1 VIANWQSVESGQ
13 AQTLTF
19 GEEQQP
25 SETLNA
31 LLGLKDERAGLSFV
45 HPN

>member
-1 VIANWQSVESGQ
+1 MPARNRCDCKLPSVEPGQ

-31 LLGLKDERAGLSFV
+31 LLGLKD
-45 HPN
+45 